1 MIGCP
6 RIFVSLAMVVGLTGI
21 WPATAQQ
28 IVGGIGQPNVV
39 VDYGV
44 LDQLGPPPN
53 IPSLVLGSIG
63 RRLTGRVGVTG
74 PGTTRP
80 GILGTPPPRFPI
92 ISNGVRGAEQKRIVL
107 RPPGTWK
114 KQGVKRKRR
123 IAARKTVTPRPVRET
138 AKKPAASPAPS
149 MPRVAALPKV
159 EALPKAAPPPPVIK
173 TMPLPAPP
181 VAKTPP
187 PAKPA
192 PPKQRQSARVPP
204 PPVAL
209 TPAPAVPPPPP
220 TISAAPPVAPPPAI
234 TPPPPPQ
241 VPGLA
246 VSPAPSQPPQRMAKA
261 VAKTKKPE
269 PRMLGAGSSVRI
281 IFSTGSAKLDK
292 TASVKL
298 NRVASALN
306 ADATLRVQLEA
317 YANAAQGSV
326 SQARRLSLSR
336 ALAARS
342 FLIGKKVRS
351 TRIDV
356 RALGNKFGDEAA
368 DRIDIIV
375 KNR

>member
-1 MIGCP
+1 M
-6 RIFVSLAMVVGLTGI
+6 
-21 WPATAQQ
+21 
-28 IVGGIGQPNVV
+28 
-39 VDYGV
+39 
-44 LDQLGPPPN
+44 
-53 IPSLVLGSIG
+53 
-63 RRLTGRVGVTG
+63 
-74 PGTTRP
+74 
-80 GILGTPPPRFPI
+80 
-92 ISNGVRGAEQKRIVL
+92 
-107 RPPGTWK
+107 
-114 KQGVKRKRR
+114 
-123 IAARKTVTPRPVRET
+123 
-138 AKKPAASPAPS
+138 
-149 MPRVAALPKV
+149 
-159 EALPKAAPPPPVIK
+159 
-173 TMPLPAPP
+173 
-181 VAKTPP
+181 
-187 PAKPA
+187 
-192 PPKQRQSARVPP
+192 
-204 PPVAL
+204 
-209 TPAPAVPPPPP
+209 
-220 TISAAPPVAPPPAI
+220 
-234 TPPPPPQ
+234 
-241 VPGLA
+241 
-246 VSPAPSQPPQRMAKA
+246 
-261 VAKTKKPE
+261 AKTKKPE